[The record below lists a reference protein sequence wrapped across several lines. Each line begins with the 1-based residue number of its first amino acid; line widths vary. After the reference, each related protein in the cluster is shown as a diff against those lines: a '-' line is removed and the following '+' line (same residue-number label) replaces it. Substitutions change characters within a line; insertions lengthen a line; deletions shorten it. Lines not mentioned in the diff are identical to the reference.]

1 MNVETVALV
10 AIAAAV
16 LGALVGA
23 LAARVAIRRHRGKVG
38 QDAQGILDA
47 ARREADGVRR
57 SAELAGREEAQG
69 LREEWTRE
77 AERRRAEVERLE
89 KRAVEREELLDRKLE
104 MLDGRQVRLDERR
117 DGLEREKE
125 EIEKRAADLDGRDQ
139 ELQRK
144 LEALSGLGREEAR
157 RQLIGQIE
165 DEARA
170 EAAQHVR
177 EMRER
182 ANRGAEREA
191 KKVISMAIQK
201 LAVDHSSEAT
211 VSVVALPSDDMK
223 GRIIGREGR
232 NIRSFEAATG
242 VDVVVD
248 DTPEAVILSSF
259 DPIRREVARVAMERL
274 VSDGR
279 IHPGRIEEIVEKA
292 REEVKK
298 SMQESAE
305 EVLYEL
311 GIHDLHPNLIEV
323 LGHLRFRTSYGQNQL
338 MHAREVALIAV
349 NMATELG
356 LDTALVKRMGLL
368 HDVGKGLTHEQ
379 EGSHVEI
386 GYELC
391 KRCEESDAVLNAIRA
406 HHGDEPA
413 RFPETFLVTAADAI
427 SGARPGAR
435 RESFEHYV
443 KRLQKLEEIASS
455 YEGVEKVYA
464 IQAGREI
471 RIMVTPDKITDEEM
485 EQLSEKTARRIE
497 NELQYPG
504 QIKVVVVRETRTVDF
519 AR

>member
-1 MNVETVALV
+1 MNNETVALV
-10 AIAAAV
+10 VIAAAII
-16 LGALVGA
+16 GA
-23 LAARVAIRRHRGKVG
+23 LAGGFGVRYAIRRHLGKVE
-38 QDAQGILDA
+38 QDTEKLLDA
-47 ARREADGVRR
+47 AQREADGIRR
-57 SAELAGREEAQG
+57 TAELAGREEAQQ
-69 LREEWTRE
+69 LREEWAGE
-77 AERRRAEVERLE
+77 AERRRTEIEGLE
-89 KRAVEREELLDRKLE
+89 KRLVERGEGLDQKLE
-104 MLDGRQVRLDERR
+104 KLEARQGRIDERR
-117 DGLEREKE
+117 EKLDLEKDEQSRRAAELEERE
-125 EIEKRAADLDGRDQ
+125 RDLLARM
-139 ELQRK
+139 ET
-144 LEALSGLGREEAR
+144 LSGLSQEEAR
-157 RQLIGQIE
+157 RHLIGQIE

-170 EAAQHVR
+170 DAAKHVR
-177 EMRER
+177 EMREQAR
-182 ANRGAEREA
+182 REAEREA

-211 VSVVALPSDDMK
+211 VSVVTLPSDDMK

-259 DPIRREVARVAMERL
+259 DPIRREIARLAMERL

-279 IHPGRIEEIVEKA
+279 IHPGRIEEVVEKA
-292 REEVKK
+292 QVDVKK
-298 SMQESAE
+298 SMQEVAE

-311 GIHDLHPNLIEV
+311 GIHDLNPNLIEV

-338 MHAREVALIAV
+338 MHAREVALIAA

-356 LDTALVKRMGLL
+356 LDTALVKRMGIL
-368 HDVGKGLTHEQ
+368 HDIGKGLTHEQ

-391 KRCEESDAVLNAIRA
+391 KRYGESEGVLNAIRA

-443 KRLQKLEEIASS
+443 KRLQSLEEIASS

-471 RIMVTPDKITDEEM
+471 RIMVTPEKITDEEM
-485 EQLSEKTARRIE
+485 AELSERTARRIE

>member
-16 LGALVGA
+16 LGAFIGA
-23 LAARVAIRRHRGKVG
+23 LAARGAIRRHRGKVE
-38 QDAQGILDA
+38 QDARAVLEA
-47 ARREADGVRR
+47 AQREADGVRR
-57 SAELAGREEAQG
+57 SAELAGREEAQQ

-77 AERRRAEVERLE
+77 AERRRTEVERLE
-89 KRAVEREELLDRKLE
+89 KRAIEREELLDRKLE
-104 MLDGRQVRLDERR
+104 MLDGRQVRQDERR

-125 EIEKRAADLDGRDQ
+125 ELEKRTAGLEGREG
-139 ELQRK
+139 ELQRR
-144 LEALSGLGREEAR
+144 LEALSGLSREDAR
-157 RQLIGQIE
+157 RQLVSQIQ

-182 ANRGAEREA
+182 ARREAEREA

-259 DPIRREVARVAMERL
+259 DPIRREVARIGMERL

-292 REEVKK
+292 REDVKK
-298 SMQESAE
+298 SMQEAAE

-338 MHAREVALIAV
+338 MHGREVALIAA
-349 NMATELG
+349 NMASELG

-368 HDVGKGLTHEQ
+368 HDIGKGLTHEQ

-485 EQLSEKTARRIE
+485 EQLSEKIARRIE

>member
-1 MNVETVALV
+1 MNMETVALV
-10 AIAAAV
+10 AIVAAV
-16 LGALVGA
+16 VGA
-23 LAARVAIRRHRGKVG
+23 LAGGFGVRYTIRRHQGKLER
-38 QDAQGILDA
+38 DAKTLLDA
-47 ARREADGVRR
+47 AQREADGIRR
-57 SAELAGREEAQG
+57 AAELAGREEAQQ
-69 LREEWTRE
+69 LREEWAGE
-77 AERRRAEVERLE
+77 AERRRTEMEGLE
-89 KRAVEREELLDRKLE
+89 KRLVERGEGLDSKLE
-104 MLDGRQVRLDERR
+104 KLEARQGRIDERR
-117 DGLEREKE
+117 EKLEREKE
-125 EIEKRAADLDGRDQ
+125 ELANRVDEIGKRER
-139 ELQRK
+139 ELLSRV
-144 LEALSGLGREEAR
+144 EALSGLSRAEAR
-157 RQLIGQIE
+157 QQLISQIE

-170 EAAQHVR
+170 EASKHVR

-182 ANRGAEREA
+182 ARREAEREA

-211 VSVVALPSDDMK
+211 VSVVTLPSDDMK

-259 DPIRREVARVAMERL
+259 DPIRREVARLAMERL
-274 VSDGR
+274 VADGR
-279 IHPGRIEEIVEKA
+279 IHPGRIEEVVEKA
-292 REEVKK
+292 QADVKK
-298 SMQESAE
+298 SMQEVAE

-311 GIHDLHPNLIEV
+311 GIHDLHPNLIEI

-338 MHAREVALIAV
+338 MHAREVALIAA

-356 LDTALVKRMGLL
+356 LDTALVKRMGVL
-368 HDVGKGLTHEQ
+368 HDIGKGLTHEQ
-379 EGSHVEI
+379 EGSHVDI

-391 KRCEESDAVLNAIRA
+391 KRYGEGEGVLNAIRA

-443 KRLQKLEEIASS
+443 KRLQSLEEIASS

-471 RIMVTPDKITDEEM
+471 RIMVTPEKITDEEM
-485 EQLSEKTARRIE
+485 AELSERTARRIE